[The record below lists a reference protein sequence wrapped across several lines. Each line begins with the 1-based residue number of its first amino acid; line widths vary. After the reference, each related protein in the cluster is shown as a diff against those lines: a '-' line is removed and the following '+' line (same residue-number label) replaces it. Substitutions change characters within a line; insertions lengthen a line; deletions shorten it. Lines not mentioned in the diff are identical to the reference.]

1 MDASEYTTMY
11 KVEDRHWWYCGMRAI
26 TSTLLDRYAGPRLPA
41 ILDAGCGTGANLV
54 LLNRY
59 GAATGVDIEPA
70 ALALCRQRQL
80 FRLARASVTELP
92 FASSSFDLVTSFEVL
107 YHLDVSDDQ
116 AAINEFYRVLKP
128 GGWLLLRLPAHDWLR
143 GRHDVA
149 VHTRHRYTT
158 AEARRKVEAS
168 GFSVARLS
176 YANCLL
182 FPLALAKRV
191 AEKALPESAGSD
203 VGPPPPGNRILAAIL
218 GLEAAWLRR
227 WSLPWGL
234 TVLCLAHKPQ
244 EGAHA

>member
-11 KVEDRHWWYCGMRAI
+11 EVEDRHWWYVGMRAI
-26 TSTLLDRYAGPRLPA
+26 TRMVLDTYAGQRLAA
-41 ILDAGCGTGANLV
+41 ILDAGCGSGANLV
-54 LLNRY
+54 LLDRY

-70 ALALCRQRQL
+70 ALALCRQRRL
-80 FRLARASVTELP
+80 SRLAQASVTELP
-92 FASSSFDLVTSFEVL
+92 FAPASFDLLTSFEVL

-116 AAINEFYRVLKP
+116 AALNEFYRVLKP

-143 GRHDVA
+143 GKHDVA

-158 AEARRKVEAS
+158 AEVRRKAEAS
-168 GFSVARLS
+168 GLRVVRLS

-191 AEKALPESAGSD
+191 AERLLPQSGGSD
-203 VGPPPPGNRILAAIL
+203 VGPPPPGNGLLAAIL

-227 WSLPWGL
+227 WPLPWGL
-234 TVLCLAHKPQ
+234 TVLCLARKPE
-244 EGAHA
+244 EGDHA

>member
-11 KVEDRHWWYCGMRAI
+11 EVEDRHWWYAGMRAI
-26 TSTLLDRYAGPRLPA
+26 TSALLDEYTDLRQAT
-41 ILDAGCGTGANLV
+41 ILDAGCGTGANLL

-59 GAATGVDIEPA
+59 GTAHGIDIEPA
-70 ALALCRQRQL
+70 ALALCRQRAL
-80 FRLARASVTELP
+80 PRLEQASVSALP
-92 FASSSFDLVTSFEVL
+92 FASASFDLLTSFEVL
-107 YHLDVSDDQ
+107 YHLDVSNDQ
-116 AAINEFYRVLKP
+116 TALNEFARVLKH

-158 AEARRKVEAS
+158 AEVRRKVEAS
-168 GFSVARLS
+168 GFRVVRLS

-191 AEKALPESAGSD
+191 TEKLLPRSAGSD
-203 VGPPPPGNRILAAIL
+203 VGPPPPGNRVLAALL
-218 GLEAAWLRR
+218 GLEAVWLRR

-234 TVLCLAHKPQ
+234 TVVCLARKT
-244 EGAHA
+244 EDGEHA